1 MKFVLAVVSLMFLGL
16 VAAQEH
22 PNADVINDMIKR
34 GERLLNESR
43 EIAHALREQHKGHL
57 LGAIEHEEVILEA
70 LVVDMKEQLKHV
82 TPQNIHHIHIL
93 EEDLLHLEN
102 RISEELHIIIN
113 EIHPNPPK
121 PLTPAELIAR
131 GEKLVKDAQDELKV
145 LGTHHR
151 EYKAIEHEV
160 KEVENLIKNVKAD
173 PSKANQEAV
182 EKLTRHER
190 TLATLLQRAK
200 GRGH

>member
-16 VAAQEH
+16 VAGRFALFTLLIDLIEFLVFSAAQEH

-93 EEDLLHLEN
+93 EEDLVGL
-102 RISEELHIIIN
+102 
-113 EIHPNPPK
+113 
-121 PLTPAELIAR
+121 
-131 GEKLVKDAQDELKV
+131 
-145 LGTHHR
+145 
-151 EYKAIEHEV
+151 
-160 KEVENLIKNVKAD
+160 
-173 PSKANQEAV
+173 
-182 EKLTRHER
+182 
-190 TLATLLQRAK
+190 LAF
-200 GRGH
+200 